1 MYLITDRHLCDK
13 ERYFEVICE
22 AVSNGVEN
30 IIIREKD
37 LNNDELEIL
46 FNNLKGNL
54 NKNGIKVNL
63 IINSNVKIFE
73 EVNADGIHLPF
84 KIFKQIL
91 KNKYKF
97 DSKKIL
103 GVSTH
108 SINEIIYLEK
118 ITRDKKIK
126 IDYITLS
133 HIYETDCKKNL
144 NPKGLGILKEA
155 KKMTNI
161 KIVALGGI
169 TPNNTHQTLR
179 YCDDVAVMS
188 QIMKSQNVSKIV
200 NMYLDEYKKEAK

>member
-1 MYLITDRHLCDK
+1 TNRHLCDK
-13 ERYFEVICE
+13 DRYFEVICE

-37 LNNDELEIL
+37 LNNDELKTL
-46 FNNLKGNL
+46 FNKLKYNLD
-54 NKNGIKVNL
+54 KNGIKGNL

-91 KNKYKF
+91 GSEYKF
-97 DSKKIL
+97 DSEKIL
-103 GVSTH
+103 GISTH

-118 ITRDKKIK
+118 IIRDKKIK

-144 NPKGLGILKEA
+144 NPKGLKILKEA
-155 KKMTNI
+155 KKITNI

-169 TPNNTHQTLR
+169 IPNNTHQTLS

-200 NMYLDEYKKEAK
+200 NMYLDEYKKDAK